1 MEHPLGNQTAICCH
15 DVWAILEERRQ
26 AEEERRDRPRSGIQS
41 QSDGGAAIRRLLLLW
56 TASCDLAYETEYF
69 IEATQIYSEEDR
81 KRRSVKG
88 KERREAGRKKEQRKG
103 EGRRGK
109 ERGGKEKRVE
119 ERKGKKR
126 EEKERK
132 G

>member
-26 AEEERRDRPRSGIQS
+26 AEEERRERPRSSIQS
-41 QSDGGAAIRRLLLLW
+41 QSDGGAAIRRLLW

-88 KERREAGRKKEQRKG
+88 KERKGKKREGKKSKGKERGGEERKG
-103 EGRRGK
+103 EGRKREEMRG
-109 ERGGKEKRVE
+109 E
-119 ERKGKKR
+119 ERK
-126 EEKERK
+126 RK
-132 G
+132 

>member
-41 QSDGGAAIRRLLLLW
+41 QSDGGAAIRRLLW

-88 KERREAGRKKEQRKG
+88 KERKGKKREGKKSKGKERGGEERKG
-103 EGRRGK
+103 EGRKREEMRG
-109 ERGGKEKRVE
+109 E
-119 ERKGKKR
+119 ERK
-126 EEKERK
+126 RK
-132 G
+132 

>member
-41 QSDGGAAIRRLLLLW
+41 QSDGSAAIRRLLLLW

-88 KERREAGRKKEQRKG
+88 KERKGKKREGKKSKGKERGGEERKG
-103 EGRRGK
+103 EGRKREEMRG
-109 ERGGKEKRVE
+109 E
-119 ERKGKKR
+119 ERK
-126 EEKERK
+126 RK
-132 G
+132 

>member
-26 AEEERRDRPRSGIQS
+26 AEEERRERPRSSIQS
-41 QSDGGAAIRRLLLLW
+41 QSDGGAAIRRLLW

>member
-26 AEEERRDRPRSGIQS
+26 AEEERRDRPRSSIQS
-41 QSDGGAAIRRLLLLW
+41 QSDGGAAIRRLLW

-88 KERREAGRKKEQRKG
+88 KERKGKKREGKKSKGKERGGEERKG
-103 EGRRGK
+103 EGRKREEMRG
-109 ERGGKEKRVE
+109 E
-119 ERKGKKR
+119 ERK
-126 EEKERK
+126 RK
-132 G
+132 